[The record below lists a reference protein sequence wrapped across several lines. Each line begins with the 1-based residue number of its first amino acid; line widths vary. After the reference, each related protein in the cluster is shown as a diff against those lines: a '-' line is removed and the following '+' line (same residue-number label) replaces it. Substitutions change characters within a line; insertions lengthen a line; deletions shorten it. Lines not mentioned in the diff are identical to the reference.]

1 MNAVTVPLF
10 ATLLGASAW
19 AVREDVLFH
28 RIPNRLTG
36 SVLCVG
42 LTLQLLLVGWQ
53 ALGQAALGMVVGV
66 AILVPLYYLRATG
79 AGDVK
84 FLGALG
90 TLLGPQWTFI
100 AGLYTLIAGGV
111 LALGYVTFAAVAAG
125 ITPSGIPPS
134 LRIHN
139 ACQRAQQLRRERF
152 PYALAIAMGVLGA
165 AIQRGDLRT
174 AFEYLTG
181 ATV

>member
-1 MNAVTVPLF
+1 MHAVTVPLF

-19 AVREDVLFH
+19 AVREDVLSH

-42 LTLQLLLVGWQ
+42 LTLQLFLAGWQ
-53 ALGQAALGMVVGV
+53 ALGQAGLGMIVGL
-66 AILVPLYYLRATG
+66 AILLPLYLLRATG

-90 TLLGPQWTFI
+90 ILLGPQWTFI
-100 AGLYTLIAGGV
+100 AGLYTLLAGGA
-111 LALGYVTFAAVAAG
+111 LALGYVTFAATAAA
-125 ITPSGIPPS
+125 IAPSGLPWS
-134 LRIHN
+134 LRIHY

-152 PYALAIAMGVLGA
+152 PYALAIAMGALGA
-165 AIQRGDLRT
+165 AMQRGDLRA

-181 ATV
+181 AAA